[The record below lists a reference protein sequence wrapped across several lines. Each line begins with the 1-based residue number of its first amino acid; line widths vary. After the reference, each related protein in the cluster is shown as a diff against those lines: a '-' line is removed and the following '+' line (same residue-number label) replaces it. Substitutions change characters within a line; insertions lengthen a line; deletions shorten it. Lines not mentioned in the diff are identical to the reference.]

1 MAYPELWHSIMIE
14 AAATFALT
22 LLAGLATYAY
32 RMWQL
37 PKLQAETIAELRQ
50 LRIAI
55 GQLSEQ
61 FRKDTPLRHGDFDN
75 A

>member
-1 MAYPELWHSIMIE
+1 MTPELWHTVISEAIATALVSI
-14 AAATFALT
+14 AGGALV
-22 LLAGLATYAY
+22 YAW

-37 PKLQAETIAELRQ
+37 PKLQAETIQELRE

-61 FRKDTPLRHGDFDN
+61 IRRNPRFYQEN
-75 A
+75 E